1 MKNIIA
7 LICLFVIPCFASKS
21 EACNNHINDSTLYV
35 VQNYPQPQV
44 LQLMVYQIPQL
55 YVAVPVVV
63 QPTTVIQQTTVWTV
77 PYQPVFVPP
86 NAYQNWGYDRRCFR
100 VNRY

>member
-7 LICLFVIPCFASKS
+7 IICLIMIPCFASSS

-35 VQNYPQPQV
+35 VQNYQQPQV
-44 LQLMVYQIPQL
+44 LQVMVYQIPQL
-55 YVAVPVVV
+55 YVAVPVVIQTVPVV
-63 QPTTVIQQTTVWTV
+63 QQPTVWTL

-86 NAYQNWGYDRRCFR
+86 SAYQSWGYDRRCLR
-100 VNRY
+100 INRY